1 MQQNEAIR
9 SPKNSDTI
17 MIRDVQGVIVEIQEF
32 LDDEIRLDY
41 PGNRH
46 RNRGVRYGCG
56 VLGAVRDN
64 EVY

>member
-1 MQQNEAIR
+1 
-9 SPKNSDTI
+9 